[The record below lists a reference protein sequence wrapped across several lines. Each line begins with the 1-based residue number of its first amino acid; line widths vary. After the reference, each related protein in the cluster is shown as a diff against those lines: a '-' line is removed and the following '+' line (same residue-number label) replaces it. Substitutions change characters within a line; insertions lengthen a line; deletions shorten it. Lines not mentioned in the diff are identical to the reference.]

1 MLVKLEMED
10 LQVFI
15 EDFMVMEAERIIE
28 KIGFKEVKNFRFKS
42 FCKLNDKH
50 S

>member
-28 KIGFKEVKNFRFKS
+28 KIGLK
-42 FCKLNDKH
+42 KLRIFDLNLFAN
-50 S
+50 